1 MIVLIDTCVIL
12 DALQKREPFW
22 EDAAKIFLA
31 AANEKYQGIIT
42 AKALTDIYY
51 LTHRYTHEQ
60 KKTRDILLQLLE
72 LFFVEDTLAEDC
84 KRAFFS
90 ETSDYE
96 DAVMI
101 ETAKRIKADVIVT
114 RNLRDYKE
122 TAIPVMEPE
131 RFLRELCGQ

>member
-1 MIVLIDTCVIL
+1 MIVLIDTCEIL

-22 EDAAKIFLA
+22 EDTAKIFLG

-51 LTHRYTHEQ
+51 LTHRYTHDQ
-60 KKTRDILLQLLE
+60 KKTRDILLRLLE

-84 KRAFFS
+84 KKAFFS

>member
-22 EDAAKIFLA
+22 EDAAKIFRA

-51 LTHRYTHEQ
+51 LTQRYTHDQ

-84 KRAFFS
+84 KKAFFA

>member
-1 MIVLIDTCVIL
+1 MIL

-22 EDAAKIFLA
+22 EAAAKIFLA

-51 LTHRYTHEQ
+51 LTHRYTHDQ
-60 KKTRDILLQLLE
+60 KKTRDILLRLLE

-84 KRAFFS
+84 KKAFFS

>member
-1 MIVLIDTCVIL
+1 M
-12 DALQKREPFW
+12 RYRNGNRSG

-51 LTHRYTHEQ
+51 LTHRYTHDQ
-60 KKTRDILLQLLE
+60 KKTRDILLRLLE

-84 KRAFFS
+84 KKALFS

>member
-1 MIVLIDTCVIL
+1 
-12 DALQKREPFW
+12 
-22 EDAAKIFLA
+22 
-31 AANEKYQGIIT
+31 
-42 AKALTDIYY
+42 
-51 LTHRYTHEQ
+51 
-60 KKTRDILLQLLE
+60 
-72 LFFVEDTLAEDC
+72 LAEDC
-84 KRAFFS
+84 KKAFFS

>member
-12 DALQKREPFW
+12 DALQKREPCW
-22 EDAAKIFLA
+22 ENAAKIFLA

-51 LTHRYTHEQ
+51 LTHRYTHDQ
-60 KKTRDILLQLLE
+60 KKTRDILLRLLE

-84 KRAFFS
+84 KKAFFS

-96 DAVMI
+96 DAVMT